1 MVPRTRQSEVKVQ
14 STLKAFG
21 LVFSAA
27 LALTGSDAA
36 AAPSPGENHTK
47 VSFVAE
53 VSEVL
58 PGAEFRVAVVFDIED
73 GWHTYWNGLNDTGM
87 PTTIDL
93 TLPRGF
99 ERDDIRWPVPER
111 YIMGRNDMIDHVY
124 KGRAVHVIPVK
135 APEEI
140 GEGGTVTITADIE
153 WLVCKEACLP
163 GWKSLT
169 LTLPVG
175 SARPGVSAKP
185 SDAAPLFRWAD
196 ARTPRPFEKAKES
209 VRVDRSGEVVT
220 IRAAGAEGLEFYPGP
235 GSAEL
240 YDRFNDPVADGDT
253 LRLRLRPGSDL
264 PLKGVLRIKSPPPAP
279 DPEGEPGS
287 SPPTDPR
294 PSFAVTAF
302 HIESPAP
309 DEGASD

>member
-1 MVPRTRQSEVKVQ
+1 MESF
-14 STLKAFG
+14 SKAAG
-21 LVFSAA
+21 LVLGSVLVFAGAQAA
-27 LALTGSDAA
+27 ST
-36 AAPSPGENHTK
+36 SPGESHTK
-47 VSFVAE
+47 VGFVAD
-53 VSEVL
+53 VAEVL

-73 GWHTYWNGLNDTGM
+73 GWHTYWHGLNDTGM
-87 PTTIDL
+87 PTTIGL

-99 ERDDIRWPVPER
+99 DHGEIRWPVPER

-140 GEGGTVTITADIE
+140 GEGGTVTITADVE

-163 GWKSLT
+163 GWKSVT
-169 LTLPVG
+169 MTLPVG
-175 SARPGVSAKP
+175 TPRPGVSARP

-196 ARTPRPFEKAKES
+196 ARTPRPFEES
-209 VRVDRSGEVVT
+209 KKRVRVERSGDVVT
-220 IRAAGAEGLEFYPGP
+220 ISAAGAERLEFYPGP

-240 YDRFNDPVADGDT
+240 YDRFNDPVAEGDT

-264 PLKGVLRIKSPPPAP
+264 PLKGVLRIDEPARTP
-279 DPEGEPGS
+279 DPEREPGREE
-287 SPPTDPR
+287 PADER

-302 HIESPAP
+302 QIESPAA
-309 DEGASD
+309 DAGG

>member
-1 MVPRTRQSEVKVQ
+1 MQAIPKVIGF
-14 STLKAFG
+14 L
-21 LVFSAA
+21 SAA
-27 LALTGSDAA
+27 AFALAPPIAA
-36 AAPSPGENHTK
+36 NASPGENHTK

-53 VSEVL
+53 VAEVL
-58 PGAEFRVAVVFDIED
+58 PGAEFRVAIVFDIED

-99 ERDDIRWPVPER
+99 ERGEIRWPVPER

-140 GEGGTVTITADIE
+140 GEGATVAITADIE

-169 LTLPVG
+169 LTLPAG

-196 ARTPRPFEKAKES
+196 ARTPRPIEES
-209 VRVDRSGEVVT
+209 EGRIRIERTGEVVT
-220 IRAAGAEGLEFYPGP
+220 IRAAGAQRLEFYPGP

-240 YDRFNDPVADGDT
+240 YDRFNDPVAEGDT
-253 LRLRLRPGSDL
+253 LRLRLRPGRDQ
-264 PLKGVLRIKSPPPAP
+264 PLKGVLRIQDPPPTP
-279 DPEGEPGS
+279 DPEGEPGAG
-287 SPPTDPR
+287 PPTDPR

-302 HIESPAP
+302 QIESPAE
-309 DEGASD
+309 DAGASN

>member
-1 MVPRTRQSEVKVQ
+1 MESL
-14 STLKAFG
+14 SKAAG
-21 LVFSAA
+21 LVVGSVLA
-27 LALTGSDAA
+27 LAGAQASS
-36 AAPSPGENHTK
+36 PSPGENHTQ
-47 VSFVAE
+47 VSFVAD
-53 VSEVL
+53 VTEVL

-73 GWHTYWNGLNDTGM
+73 GWHTYWHGLNDTGM
-87 PTTIDL
+87 PTTIEL

-99 ERDDIRWPVPER
+99 DRGEIRWPVPER

-153 WLVCKEACLP
+153 WLVCKESCLP
-163 GWKSLT
+163 GWKSVT
-169 LTLPVG
+169 MTLPVG
-175 SARPGVSAKP
+175 TPRPGVSARP

-196 ARTPRPFEKAKES
+196 ARTPRPFQEAKKS
-209 VRVDRSGEVVT
+209 VRVERSGEVVT
-220 IRAAGAEGLEFYPGP
+220 IRAAGAKRLEFYPGP

-264 PLKGVLRIKSPPPAP
+264 PLRGVLRIEEPARTP
-279 DPEGEPGS
+279 DPESEPGRDE
-287 SPPTDPR
+287 PADRR

-302 HIESPAP
+302 HIESPPA
-309 DEGASD
+309 DAGG